1 MGELYSD
8 LDKIVKA
15 PQKSWLFVVFCLL
28 GYTLQ
33 MMTKQQAIQLAGSQA
48 NLARLLGIS
57 RGAVWLWETIPQA
70 RIWQLMLMRPEWF
83 EGIEP

>member
-1 MGELYSD
+1 
-8 LDKIVKA
+8 
-15 PQKSWLFVVFCLL
+15 LFFCLL
-28 GYTLQ
+28 GYTLH
-33 MMTKQQAIQLAGSQA
+33 MLTKQQAIQLAGSQA

-83 EGIEP
+83 EVIEP